1 MKLSELE
8 KVIRGTHSVILVWQD
23 KKRFKYIESF
33 CEINT
38 IRYVNKKLLDA
49 KVLKVDIDYQV
60 IRIHLQVED

>member
-23 KKRFKYIESF
+23 KKRCKYIESF